1 MKTYNGYARK
11 ELIKLLAL
19 EKVNFIKK
27 EMENNGKRW
36 DYGNG
41 FQTKNTLVRTW
52 EHLYSTY
59 PLFSKTTPMFSLS
72 YLYDELIKSKK

>member
-1 MKTYNGYARK
+1 MKTYNGYTRK

-19 EKVNFIKK
+19 EKVKLVKK
-27 EMENNGKRW
+27 EMESNGKRW

-41 FQTKNTLVRTW
+41 FQTENTLVKTW

-59 PLFSKTTPMFSLS
+59 PLFSKITPMFSLS
-72 YLYDELIKSKK
+72 YLYDEMIKSKK